1 MLIMLCLYFV
11 YNSAAAD
18 TTKQKCAKKIYKN
31 IYKNMLKAIAERY
44 RLTVGLKC
52 KIICLYIYNM
62 FIVSCES
69 VKS

>member
-11 YNSAAAD
+11 YDSAAAD
-18 TTKQKCAKKIYKN
+18 TTKQKCAKYIKK
-31 IYKNMLKAIAERY
+31 IYKNMLKATAERY